1 MNKTEFEE
9 YLVNVGLKPNTIK
22 NHLRN
27 IDKFEKLN
35 FYDLNLTEEN
45 IIKILKD
52 DEISNSQRLTLS
64 STLSK
69 YLQFSLMSNNKLVD
83 YIKTINNELNKQYK
97 ERNKNKKYEYTKK
110 DILKELNRFYKE
122 GNYRAYIVSY
132 LVYYFNTRNADLNV
146 NVCRS
151 KRYAKDEKD
160 NYLILRK
167 NSVLYI
173 RNNYKT
179 SKTYGSKQH
188 EVKSKKFLESV
199 KYLLQDSDIKC
210 TRIFEG
216 FTNSTNILKNYLP
229 FGLKTSDIVKIIL
242 SEDNS
247 LHQATKIG
255 KKRGTNIA
263 TLEQSYNL
271 KV

>member
-1 MNKTEFEE
+1 MDKTEFEE

-52 DEISNSQRLTLS
+52 DEISNSQRLTLA
-64 STLSK
+64 STMSK
-69 YLQFSLMSNNKLVD
+69 YLQFTLMSNNKLVD
-83 YIKTINNELNKQYK
+83 YIKTINNQLQKQYN
-97 ERNKNKKYEYTKK
+97 ERNKKKEYEYSKK
-110 DILKELNRFYKE
+110 DILKEINRFYKE
-122 GNYRAYIVSY
+122 GNHRAYIVSY

-199 KYLLQDSDIKC
+199 RYMLQDTDIKC
-210 TRIFEG
+210 SRIFEG

-247 LHQATKIG
+247 LHQASKIG
-255 KKRGTNIA
+255 KKRGTAIT

>member
-9 YLVNVGLKPNTIK
+9 YLVNVGLKGNTIK

-64 STLSK
+64 STMSK

-83 YIKTINNELNKQYK
+83 YIKTINNELNKQYVK
-97 ERNKNKKYEYTKK
+97 RNKEKEYNYSKK
-110 DILKELNRFYKE
+110 DILKEINRFYKE
-122 GNYRAYIVSY
+122 GNHRAYIVSY
-132 LVYYFNTRNADLNV
+132 LVYYYNTRNSDLNV
-146 NVCRS
+146 NICRS
-151 KRYAKDEKD
+151 KRYAKDEKS

-179 SKTYGSKQH
+179 SKTYGSKTH
-188 EVKSKKFLESV
+188 EIKSKKFIKSV
-199 KYLLQDSDIKC
+199 EYLLQDPDIKC
-210 TRIFEG
+210 TKIFDG
-216 FTNSTNILKNYLP
+216 FSNSTNILKNYLP

-242 SEDNS
+242 SEDNT
-247 LHQATKIG
+247 LNKANKIS
-255 KKRGTNIA
+255 KNRGTNLQ
-263 TLEQSYNL
+263 TLQNNYNII
-271 KV
+271 V